1 MYIIHAFCFAS
12 HKCHIEEASS
22 ARITT
27 RQAPAY
33 LLKPERKDLLNF
45 AFQLN
50 LPFSSTSLPLSPYY
64 IQDDYPSLWCL
75 GLPSTRY
82 TAQTEKQ
89 ESKSPHIYLYFA
101 NNPASSFLLEASIN
115 IKST

>member
-75 GLPSTRY
+75 GLPVYPLHSTDRE
-82 TAQTEKQ
+82 AGVQVP
-89 ESKSPHIYLYFA
+89 SHLS
-101 NNPASSFLLEASIN
+101 LLR
-115 IKST
+115 